1 MRMSRPSR
9 AAALSLLTLT
19 VSVSTLVLGA
29 PAETSPPAPAGFG
42 EVFPAGTYVN
52 LNAGGGGAPRID
64 LKGVI
69 GKTPVVLCYW
79 IPQHPRAEETL
90 LGVQEL
96 ADEAGPSKLVVY
108 GVVTP
113 PVGANEAAVQNWLKI
128 TKERIAALKLHI
140 PVLQDEGFKIGRLL
154 GVRSVPNVSALDA
167 EGRLRMTNAGGLKQV
182 IEYKMDVAG
191 ALRRLAETGRV
202 GSYGVLPP
210 YFPAVELVGKK
221 CPDFEAPLVGSGTV
235 RNMSSLLAPN
245 KLNVLI
251 FWAEDCPHCRKS
263 LPQINAYVKAHPD
276 GINVVTAAKILSD
289 AARTQTE
296 EYCKQEAFV
305 FPTVMDKELKLGA
318 LFMVTS
324 TPTIFI
330 IRPDGVIDSVLF
342 SGETDYSATFEEKK
356 KQFVK
361 S

>member
-1 MRMSRPSR
+1 MSRPSR

-19 VSVSTLVLGA
+19 LSVSTLVLGA
-29 PAETSPPAPAGFG
+29 PAETSPQATAAFG

-52 LNAGGGGAPRID
+52 LNPGAGGEPRID

-96 ADEAGPSKLVVY
+96 ADAAGPSKLAVY
-108 GVVTP
+108 GVVTA
-113 PVGANEAAVQNWLKI
+113 PVGASEAAAQNWLKV
-128 TKERIAALKLHI
+128 TKERIAALKIHI
-140 PVLQDEGFKIGRLL
+140 PVLQDDGFKIGRLL
-154 GVRSVPNVSALDA
+154 AVRSVPNVSALDA

-221 CPDFEAPLVGSGTV
+221 CPDFEAPLVGSGAV
-235 RNMSSLLAPN
+235 RNTSSLLAPN

-263 LPQINAYVKAHPD
+263 LPQINAYVKAHPE
-276 GINVVTAAKILSD
+276 GINVVTAAKVLSD

-305 FPTVMDKELKLGA
+305 FPTVMDKELRLGT

-342 SGETDYSATFEEKK
+342 SGETDYSKTFEEKK

>member
-1 MRMSRPSR
+1 
-9 AAALSLLTLT
+9 
-19 VSVSTLVLGA
+19 
-29 PAETSPPAPAGFG
+29 
-42 EVFPAGTYVN
+42 VN
-52 LNAGGGGAPRID
+52 LNAPGGGAPRID
-64 LKGVI
+64 LNGVI

-90 LGVQEL
+90 QGVQEI
-96 ADEAGPSKLVVY
+96 ADEAGPSKLAVF

-113 PVGANEAAVQNWLKI
+113 PVGANEEAVQNWLKI
-128 TKERIAALKLHI
+128 TKERIAALKLHV
-140 PVLQDEGFKIGRLL
+140 PVLQDDGFKLGRLL
-154 GVRSVPNVSALDA
+154 GVRSVPNLSALDL
-167 EGRLRMTNAGGLKQV
+167 EGRLRMSNAGGLKQV

-191 ALRRLAETGRV
+191 ALKRLASTGRL
-202 GSYGVLPP
+202 GTYGLLPP
-210 YFPAVELVGKK
+210 YHPSVELVGKR
-221 CPDFEAPLVGSGTV
+221 CPEFEGPLVGSGTV
-235 RNMSSLLAPN
+235 RNMSSMLAPN

-289 AARTQTE
+289 ASRTQTE
-296 EYCKQEAFV
+296 EYCKQEGFV
-305 FPTVMDKELKLGA
+305 FPTVMDKDLKVGQ

-330 IRPDGVIDSVLF
+330 IRPDGVIDSVLL
-342 SGETDYSATFEEKK
+342 SGEIDYAAVFEEKK
-356 KQFVK
+356 KQLVK